1 MSSALACST
10 PVVASV
16 SRRHATTTSAA
27 ATRPLA
33 SSAFKAGAALAF
45 FGSSVGLRSA
55 APRGAVASRAPRQ
68 VTTCASKG
76 ASLPLLHPLRPNP
89 GRLLCARLGSHWKPW
104 VGYRARRWDQSRR
117 TGADS
122 TAELALG
129 QSTAS
134 G

>member
-45 FGSSVGLRSA
+45 FGSSVGLR
-55 APRGAVASRAPRQ
+55 GAVGVVHRSSAHSLSRR
-68 VTTCASKG
+68 V
-76 ASLPLLHPLRPNP
+76 PNP
-89 GRLLCARLGSHWKPW
+89 FRPDRNLDIVTQIAWVRWLRYCGCALSAVVALAYANGALDD
-104 VGYRARRWDQSRR
+104 RADKGNRMYQP
-117 TGADS
+117 
-122 TAELALG
+122 ELI
-129 QSTAS
+129 SFIV
-134 G
+134 